1 MTQPASPAAR
11 GPRPGDG
18 ASRIVRAALTC
29 GLVIALTP
37 PAIALAQSSRDKA
50 RAIAGD
56 PPAATQRLVLADLPR
71 PAGKRVALFD
81 GRSLAGWEPWLG
93 YADPAVTYHPNP
105 KARPIGTS
113 RDTSDDF
120 AVKRIDGKPAIWVK
134 GLSWGALT
142 HRADLRDY
150 HLRLQ
155 FKWGE
160 RTWAP
165 REKQPRNNGLLYHTH
180 GKPGEVYGTWQPSLE
195 FEIMKGSVGMFLPV
209 GPALRARTNVAFD
222 PALTWPHLRYRT
234 EGREVETVNGS
245 PTWAI
250 EAASDAE
257 RPVGEWSTLDL
268 YVVGDRA
275 IHVVNGVPV
284 AEVRDLAVIASDG
297 SRQPLTHGKIQ
308 LQSEGAET
316 WFRAITVTPIRRLPR
331 IVVATTYR

>member
-1 MTQPASPAAR
+1 MVALAPPAASF
-11 GPRPGDG
+11 
-18 ASRIVRAALTC
+18 AQITYERAR
-29 GLVIALTP
+29 
-37 PAIALAQSSRDKA
+37 S
-50 RAIAGD
+50 IAGD
-56 PPAATQRLVLADLPR
+56 PPKAVERLILTDLPR

-81 GRSLAGWEPWLG
+81 GRTLAGWSPWLG
-93 YADPAVTYHPNP
+93 YADPAATYSSGTV
-105 KARPIGTS
+105 AAPIGTS

-120 AVKRIDGKPAIWVK
+120 AVRRIDGKPAIWIK
-134 GLSWGALT
+134 GQTWGSLT

-160 RTWAP
+160 RVWAP
-165 REKQPRNNGLLYHTH
+165 REKLPRNNGLLYHTH

-209 GPALRARTNVAFD
+209 GPAVRARTSVAFD
-222 PALTWPHLRYRT
+222 PSLYWPHLRFRT
-234 EGREVETVNGS
+234 DGRDVETRNGS

-257 RPVGEWSTLDL
+257 RPVGEWNTLDL
-268 YVVGDRA
+268 YVVGDHA

-284 AEVRDLAVIASDG
+284 SEVRDLAVIGPDG
-297 SRQPLTHGKIQ
+297 SRQPLTHGQIQ

-316 WFRAITVTPIRRLPR
+316 WFRQITIEPIRRLPR
-331 IVVATTYR
+331 IRAVAPRP